1 MKKRLSIVLVL
12 VMLLSL
18 SVPAFA
24 EEARYQNTRAVLK
37 DLDGYDNV
45 QYELAGVINFD
56 RENYELV
63 KISYKSSSSEYVS
76 NFSLLFN
83 EDESDVVLYMNPL
96 IKFDE
101 SKMEQ
106 VLGAVN
112 SINAQTT
119 GVKLYVDTSDNSV
132 SAELFLL
139 VTKDSVVELT
149 ETGMGFMAA
158 FTDKVYEQLS
168 QFAA

>member
-83 EDESDVVLYMNPL
+83 EDESLKDQHTRMNGQTR
-96 IKFDE
+96 E
-101 SKMEQ
+101 RMQMVS
-106 VLGAVN
+106 GA
-112 SINAQTT
+112 
-119 GVKLYVDTSDNSV
+119 
-132 SAELFLL
+132 
-139 VTKDSVVELT
+139 
-149 ETGMGFMAA
+149 AA
-158 FTDKVYEQLS
+158 
-168 QFAA
+168 